1 LKILL
6 FTSCSIVLALSISA
20 CQPPDDQ
27 NSDAAQQEQN
37 EIIVEPVTD
46 GDVLADGF
54 YHPDPAEDD
63 GSAREDSTDKNSL
76 SDDDASEA
84 IVLDSKFSS
93 VDTDQDLSTA
103 KPNMLPF
110 CLGQITSSVTQNNI
124 SPAEA
129 CKRIANR
136 LASVSEDSCNAAALQ
151 PSECESINGFPI
163 LVREF
168 APLNERKPQG
178 RILVIGGTH
187 GDELTSVS
195 VTFRWIEKLNKHHSG
210 LFHWHMVPMM
220 NPDGVL
226 KRGATRTNQN
236 GVDHNRNMPS
246 EDWHENALK
255 YWEQKTG
262 ENPRRFPGENPT
274 SEPETQWLV
283 DEINDFKPDA
293 IISVH
298 APYGVVD
305 FDSLLLNTAPRSL
318 GKLHLNLLGTYPGSL
333 GNYAGIN
340 RNIPVITLELPHA
353 WEMPSEAE
361 STKIW
366 EDIVS
371 WLRKNIH
378 TDTAATN

>member
-1 LKILL
+1 MKALL
-6 FTSCSIVLALSISA
+6 YTYCSIVLVLSISA
-20 CQPPDDQ
+20 CRPVDDPQ
-27 NSDAAQQEQN
+27 DQDAA
-37 EIIVEPVTD
+37 IVEPSAEGRD
-46 GDVLADGF
+46 ILSDGF
-54 YHPDPAEDD
+54 YDLDNDNDPVGDD
-63 GSAREDSTDKNSL
+63 GGHFDVSSDKS
-76 SDDDASEA
+76 SQEPKDTSKT
-84 IVLDSKFSS
+84 IVLDSEFSS
-93 VDTDQDLSTA
+93 ADTDQSLKVTKSD
-103 KPNMLPF
+103 NLPF
-110 CLGQITSSVTQNNI
+110 CIGQAGSSDAHTGM
-124 SPAEA
+124 SPVEA
-129 CKRIANR
+129 CDQIASR
-136 LASVSEDSCNAAALQ
+136 LASVSENSCNTAALQ
-151 PSECESINGFPI
+151 PSQCMSVNGFPI
-163 LVREF
+163 FVREF
-168 APLNERKPQG
+168 APLSERQPQG
-178 RILVIGGTH
+178 RILVIGGMH

-195 VTFRWIEKLNKHHSG
+195 VTFRWIEKLNKYHSG
-210 LFHWHMVPMM
+210 LFHWHIVPMM

-236 GVDHNRNMPS
+236 GVDLNRNMPS
-246 EDWHENALK
+246 DDWDENALK

-262 ENPRRFPGENPT
+262 ENPRRFPGEKPA

-305 FDSLLLNTAPRSL
+305 FDALLLNTAPRSL

-378 TDTAATN
+378 PDTAAAK